1 MSTMKIKVKAGST
14 PEELTQLQALGCA
27 DKPYLTFPSYVI
39 YAAKMS
45 QETADE
51 ARKIECVL
59 SVEKMP
65 TYSVR

>member
-1 MSTMKIKVKAGST
+1 MITMKVKVKAGCT
-14 PEELTQLQALGCA
+14 PEELAQLQALGCN
-27 DKPYLTFPSYVI
+27 DKPYLTFPAYVI
-39 YAAKMS
+39 YTAKMS

-51 ARKIECVL
+51 ARKLECVL

>member
-1 MSTMKIKVKAGST
+1 MRVKVRVKADST
-14 PEELTQLQALGCA
+14 PEELAQLQALGCA
-27 DKPYLTFPSYVI
+27 EKPYLTFPSYVV
-39 YAAKMS
+39 YAATMS

-51 ARKIECVL
+51 ARSLECVM